1 MVIMENGIFM
11 LDVEENSQY
20 SVYVLITN
28 NIGTTQFTSVPICK
42 YDSWMNGLLTLVCLS
57 SHF

>member
-1 MVIMENGIFM
+1 MENGIFV

-20 SVYVLITN
+20 SVYVVITN

-42 YDSWMNGLLTLVCLS
+42 YNSWMNGLITLVCFS

>member
-28 NIGTTQFTSVPICK
+28 NIGTTQFTSVRICK
-42 YDSWMNGLLTLVCLS
+42 YDSWMKGLITLVCLYI
-57 SHF
+57 